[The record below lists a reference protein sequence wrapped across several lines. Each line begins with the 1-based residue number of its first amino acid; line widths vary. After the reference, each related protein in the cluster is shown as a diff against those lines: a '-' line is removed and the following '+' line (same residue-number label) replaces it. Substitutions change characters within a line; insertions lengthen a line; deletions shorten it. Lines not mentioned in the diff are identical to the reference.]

1 MSLDFEM
8 YELKGFPSSHM
19 EMDIVWLMHNKNAK
33 IIVSWLY
40 NNYIPRNEYDYTIM
54 YQISSYQLDDLLQSI
69 NEVLSHDKHSIDF
82 YMSFLLHFTL
92 YQNIPGW
99 SSYVEKDFIYE
110 VLVDYKKKIK
120 KLILDENNE
129 LIDKEFIY
137 QIGW

>member
-19 EMDIVWLMHNKNAK
+19 EMDRVWSMYNKDAK

-69 NEVLSHDKHSIDF
+69 NEVLSHDKHGIDF

-110 VLVDYKKKIK
+110 VLVDYKKKIE

>member
-8 YELKGFPSSHM
+8 YELKRFPSAHM
-19 EMDIVWLMHNKNAK
+19 EMDMVWLMHNKDAK

-40 NNYIPRNEYDYTIM
+40 NNYIPRNEHDYTIM

-82 YMSFLLHFTL
+82 YMSFLLHFAL

-110 VLVDYKKKIK
+110 ILVDYKKKIE